1 MALYNL
7 NAVADALR
15 DAAATVQEAHDALLA
30 EPDDWPEPKPSTGIW
45 GLTMTYSTANPSLCM
60 FNVGRMVDAERTE
73 AWLRRSITDPA
84 WSTNK
89 QVATAARLGIDTMQY
104 EFIGYFDSR
113 EEAIS
118 RGVQLQSE
126 HNRA

>member
-1 MALYNL
+1 MMRDRVTLALEL
-7 NAVADALR
+7 LQDAQDALR
-15 DAAATVQEAHDALLA
+15 MALRELLE
-30 EPDDWPEPKPSTGIW
+30 EPAPTPSTGIW

-60 FNVGRMVDAERTE
+60 FNVGRMVDAARTE

-89 QVATAARLGIDTMQY
+89 QVATAARLGIDTMSY
-104 EFIGYFDSR
+104 EFVGYFDSR